1 MDNEA
6 VLKQILNKLGDLETK
21 LTGLETRFDGM
32 ETKLSGLETRFDG
45 LENRLTGLESKFDG
59 LESRLTGL
67 ETRLDGMETK
77 LSGLETR
84 LKAVFEQTA
93 LLKEFKTET
102 EAALTKINKTIESKY
117 DLILRDIELVAG
129 EQGKQRIDIARLKSV
144 IGER

>member
-32 ETKLSGLETRFDG
+32 EI
-45 LENRLTGLESKFDG
+45 
-59 LESRLTGL
+59 
-67 ETRLDGMETK
+67 K

-93 LLKEFKTET
+93 LLTEFKTET

-129 EQGKQRIDIARLKSV
+129 EQGKQRIDKKRGDGSAFHPDVTASSFAQRDST
-144 IGER
+144 ET